1 MFQEDLQIKGD
12 IILCYNRYNT
22 VRKCGKMLPLLTWHI
37 SKIIVDPL
45 SPIVTICVLNQSS
58 SHWLFFDAL
67 QSTITM
73 CLKFMEE
80 ITNPFCPSQFD

>member
-1 MFQEDLQIKGD
+1 MFWEDLQIKGD

-22 VRKCGKMLPLLTWHI
+22 VRICRRVPPLLTWHI
-37 SKIIVDPL
+37 SKIIVDIL
-45 SPIVTICVLNQSS
+45 FPIVTICVLNQSS

-67 QSTITM
+67 QFTIIM